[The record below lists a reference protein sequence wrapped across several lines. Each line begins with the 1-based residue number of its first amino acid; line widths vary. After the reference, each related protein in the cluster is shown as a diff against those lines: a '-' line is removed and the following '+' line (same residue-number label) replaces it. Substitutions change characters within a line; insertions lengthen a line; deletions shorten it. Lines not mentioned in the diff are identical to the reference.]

1 MATNP
6 SNLRVTGR
14 GMQQIADDLRLLAG
28 LELLV
33 GVPEDK
39 SQREDPDSKDISNA
53 ALLYIHENGAPEQ
66 NIPSR
71 PSMGPA
77 IAENQ
82 DFIAESLAGIARKVV
97 RGDQSAM
104 ELGYTRLGVRLVSAI
119 KNKIN
124 DGVPPP
130 LAESTLRQRAR
141 KGTPGGRKGAQAEL
155 ERRARGE
162 APGTD
167 LAKPLVATSEMRE
180 SVTYVIRKKERS

>member
-1 MATNP
+1 MATRP
-6 SNLRVTGR
+6 PNLTVTGR
-14 GMQQIADDLRLLAG
+14 GLQDIAADLRLLAD

-39 SQREDPDSKDISNA
+39 SQRDDPDSKDITNA
-53 ALLYIHENGAPEQ
+53 ALLYIHENGMPEQ

-77 IAENQ
+77 MAENQ
-82 DFIAESLAGIARKVV
+82 DLITDSLSGIARKVV
-97 RGDQSAM
+97 RGEPAAL
-104 ELGYTRLGVRLVSAI
+104 EIGYQRLGVRLVSAI

-130 LAESTLRQRAR
+130 LADSTLRQRAR
-141 KGTPGGRKGAQAEL
+141 KGTPGGRIGAKAEL
-155 ERRARGE
+155 ERRAKGE

-180 SVTYVIRKKERS
+180 SVTHVIRKKERS